1 MTEHRDLPVRDRWAR
16 LRFAVVGPLL
26 AAPPEPGE
34 LGELI
39 NTLTRKCWRHPVT
52 GADVRFGYSTIER
65 WFYQARRAAHDPVA
79 SLADRKRPRGTSPS
93 LSPEAVQA
101 IHAQYQQHPGWS
113 RQLHYDNLLAVLG
126 EANLPSYATVRRYF
140 MANGLFRQRKPRHT
154 SAGAML
160 ARDRLE
166 KLEVRSFEVE
176 HVNALWHL
184 DFHHGS
190 RKLLSKHGQWITP
203 MLLCLLDDRS
213 RVVCHAQW
221 FLDETAQSLVHGLCQ
236 AFQRR
241 GLCRALMTDN
251 GSAML
256 AEETTAGLHALGVL
270 HQTTLPYSP
279 HQNAKQETF
288 WARVEGR
295 VMAMLEGES
304 DLTLDLLNRATHAWI
319 EHEYHRAHHSEIG
332 CTPLE
337 RYLAGPDVSRE
348 CPSSNALRSAFRI
361 DVTRTQRRSDGT
373 ASLDGT
379 RFEIPSA
386 YRHLQRVRLRYA
398 RWNLGHVDLVD
409 ADTGKVLCPVRPLD
423 KAANADG
430 QRRRLDDL
438 SSTANLAPV
447 SQPGI
452 APLLRQLLAEHAA
465 TGLPPSWI
473 PADWQES
480 V

>member
-1 MTEHRDLPVRDRWAR
+1 
-16 LRFAVVGPLL
+16 
-26 AAPPEPGE
+26 
-34 LGELI
+34 
-39 NTLTRKCWRHPVT
+39 
-52 GADVRFGYSTIER
+52 
-65 WFYQARRAAHDPVA
+65 
-79 SLADRKRPRGTSPS
+79 
-93 LSPEAVQA
+93 
-101 IHAQYQQHPGWS
+101 
-113 RQLHYDNLLAVLG
+113 
-126 EANLPSYATVRRYF
+126 
-140 MANGLFRQRKPRHT
+140 
-154 SAGAML
+154 
-160 ARDRLE
+160 
-166 KLEVRSFEVE
+166 
-176 HVNALWHL
+176 
-184 DFHHGS
+184 
-190 RKLLSKHGQWITP
+190 
-203 MLLCLLDDRS
+203 
-213 RVVCHAQW
+213 
-221 FLDETAQSLVHGLCQ
+221 
-236 AFQRR
+236 
-241 GLCRALMTDN
+241 MTDN